1 MTEALLTVEDLH
13 TYYGESHIL
22 QGVSVEIRPSQVVAI
37 LGRNGAGK
45 TTTLRSIMRITLPR
59 SGRVVFD
66 GRSLDRLRT
75 FEIAQAGIAFVQETR
90 AIFPSLTVAENLA
103 IAARP
108 GPVGRGWGVDRVFDR
123 FPVLRARRQ
132 TDGTRLSG
140 GEQQMLAITRAL
152 VANPRLILLDEPS
165 EGLAPLIRRE
175 IRALL
180 TQLKAEG
187 MAMLLVEQ
195 DYALATRLADHVL
208 VLGRGRIQWQGS
220 SAALDAAEDVKRA
233 WLGV

>member
-1 MTEALLTVEDLH
+1 
-13 TYYGESHIL
+13 
-22 QGVSVEIRPSQVVAI
+22 
-37 LGRNGAGK
+37 
-45 TTTLRSIMRITLPR
+45 
-59 SGRVVFD
+59 
-66 GRSLDRLRT
+66 
-75 FEIAQAGIAFVQETR
+75 
-90 AIFPSLTVAENLA
+90 
-103 IAARP
+103 
-108 GPVGRGWGVDRVFDR
+108 
-123 FPVLRARRQ
+123 
-132 TDGTRLSG
+132 
-140 GEQQMLAITRAL
+140 MLAITRAL